1 MILPIIAASYTSP
14 PPQTVTINPTIVIKT
29 SNNLL
34 TTSQMPATPNGLQT
48 TVTINMNTAINTTSI
63 STNKPPFPTV
73 LVGAVVGAVLG
84 LLLLICFV
92 VAIGCLIKRKKKL
105 RTEVEELQNMV
116 LNRADVK
123 MDEIDSPVN
132 TTSHNNYSG
141 IDSSIPDTRMLSDS
155 TETGMKL
162 EEFNKEAL
170 GRDSNEVKNEI
181 EDEEVHKEFSY
192 SIITC
197 KDIEEV
203 SLTAASITD
212 ANSLQERSKPDEKT
226 SLHENEL
233 CAYAVVNKSAKTV
246 KEKGTYSLEGL
257 SNQDGDSRDHGNS
270 TNEKLT
276 VTAPQASG
284 EEQED
289 DYDTIY
295 REPIEPSLFTN
306 LVKESDNA
314 ATDKAKENGSEE
326 SVYASIYDVPTIS
339 ASNSV
344 KLLEIKPENI
354 HKIKTLGTGN
364 FGKVILA
371 NTVGLSMKDLKM
383 SDMDDDKTKSIRV
396 AVKQLKKSAST
407 SGKEAFDKE
416 LKFMSRLNHPNVIRI
431 LGACILDDPFIMI
444 EYMEKGDLNE
454 YLLNFDTISP
464 GNDPPDGFT
473 ISMGTLTNMSA
484 QIAAAMAYLSSHNFI
499 HRDLATRNCLVGSNL
514 QIKVADFGMSRSLY
528 ESHYYVIKGYAVLPV
543 RWMAREC
550 FYGQFSAKTDVWAF
564 GVTMWEIFTLAKD
577 IPYEDMDEKE
587 IVIDATKK
595 DGSRKLLE
603 QPKKCPQEVYD
614 VMLKCWSSDPKLRA
628 TFEELHTALSS
639 LAL

>member
-1 MILPIIAASYTSP
+1 M
-14 PPQTVTINPTIVIKT
+14 VT
-29 SNNLL
+29 
-34 TTSQMPATPNGLQT
+34 
-48 TVTINMNTAINTTSI
+48 
-63 STNKPPFPTV
+63 
-73 LVGAVVGAVLG
+73 
-84 LLLLICFV
+84 
-92 VAIGCLIKRKKKL
+92 IGCLIKQKKKF

-141 IDSSIPDTRMLSDS
+141 IDSSIPDTRMLNDS

-162 EEFNKEAL
+162 EESNKEAL
-170 GRDSNEVKNEI
+170 GQDSNEVKNKI
-181 EDEEVHKEFSY
+181 EDEEQVHNEFSY

-212 ANSLQERSKPDEKT
+212 ANSLQERSEPDEET

-246 KEKGTYSLEGL
+246 KEKGTYSLG
-257 SNQDGDSRDHGNS
+257 NQDGDSRDHGNS
-270 TNEKLT
+270 IDEKLT
-276 VTAPQASG
+276 VTAPQASC

-306 LVKESDNA
+306 LVKESNDT

-326 SVYASIYDVPTIS
+326 SVYASIYDVPAIS

-344 KLLEIKPENI
+344 KLLEVKPENI

-371 NTVGLSMKDLKM
+371 DTVGLSMKDLKM

-407 SGKEAFDKE
+407 SGREAFDKE

-431 LGACILDDPFIMI
+431 LGACTLNDPFIMI

-464 GNDPPDGFT
+464 GNCPPDGFT
-473 ISMGTLTNMSA
+473 INTGTLTNMSA
-484 QIAAAMAYLSSHNFI
+484 QIATAMAYLSSHNFI

-528 ESHYYVIKGYAVLPV
+528 KSHYYVIQGYAVLPV

-550 FYGQFSAKTDVWAF
+550 FYGKFSAKTDVWAF

-587 IVIDATKK
+587 IVVDATKK
-595 DGSRKLLE
+595 DGNRKLLE
-603 QPKKCPQEVYD
+603 QPKKCPQEVYE
-614 VMLKCWSSDPKLRA
+614 VMLKCWSKNPKLRA
-628 TFEELHTALSS
+628 TFKELHTALLS
-639 LAL
+639 LLL

>member
-1 MILPIIAASYTSP
+1 
-14 PPQTVTINPTIVIKT
+14 
-29 SNNLL
+29 
-34 TTSQMPATPNGLQT
+34 MPATPNGLQT
-48 TVTINMNTAINTTSI
+48 TVTINMNTAINTNTTSM
-63 STNKPPFPTV
+63 STNELSFPTV
-73 LVGAVVGAVLG
+73 IVGAVVGAVLG

-92 VAIGCLIKRKKKL
+92 VAIGCLIKRKMKL
-105 RTEVEELQNMV
+105 RTEVEELQNMI
-116 LNRADVK
+116 LNKADVK
-123 MDEIDSPVN
+123 MDEIDSLVN

-141 IDSSIPDTRMLSDS
+141 IDSSIPDTRMLNDS

-162 EEFNKEAL
+162 EESNREAL
-170 GRDSNEVKNEI
+170 DQDSNEVKNEI
-181 EDEEVHKEFSY
+181 EDEEQVHTY
-192 SIITC
+192 STITC

-203 SLTAASITD
+203 SLTPASITG
-212 ANSLQERSKPDEKT
+212 ANSLQECSKPNKE
-226 SLHENEL
+226 SFLHENEL
-233 CAYAVVNKSAKTV
+233 YAYAVVNKLTNIV
-246 KEKGTYSLEGL
+246 KEEGAFSSEGL

-276 VTAPQASG
+276 VTVPQASG

-306 LVKESDNA
+306 LVKESNNTV
-314 ATDKAKENGSEE
+314 TDKAMENGSEE
-326 SVYASIYDVPTIS
+326 SVYASIYDIPAIS

-383 SDMDDDKTKSIRV
+383 NDTDDDKTKSIRV
-396 AVKQLKKSAST
+396 AIKQLKKSVST
-407 SGKEAFDKE
+407 SGREAFDKE
-416 LKFMSRLNHPNVIRI
+416 LKFTSRLNHPNVIRI
-431 LGACILDDPFIMI
+431 LGACTLDDPFIMI

-454 YLLNFDTISP
+454 YLLNFDTILP
-464 GNDPPDGFT
+464 GNCPPDGFT

-514 QIKVADFGMSRSLY
+514 QIKVADFGLSRSLY

-550 FYGQFSAKTDVWAF
+550 FYGKFSAKTDVWAF

-603 QPKKCPQEVYD
+603 QPENCPQEVYD

-628 TFEELHTALSS
+628 TFEELCTALSS

>member
-1 MILPIIAASYTSP
+1 M
-14 PPQTVTINPTIVIKT
+14 
-29 SNNLL
+29 
-34 TTSQMPATPNGLQT
+34 
-48 TVTINMNTAINTTSI
+48 
-63 STNKPPFPTV
+63 
-73 LVGAVVGAVLG
+73 
-84 LLLLICFV
+84 
-92 VAIGCLIKRKKKL
+92 VAIGCLIKRKKKF

-116 LNRADVK
+116 LNKVDVK

-132 TTSHNNYSG
+132 TTSQNNYSG
-141 IDSSIPDTRMLSDS
+141 IDSSIPDTRMLNDS

-162 EEFNKEAL
+162 EESNKEEL
-170 GRDSNEVKNEI
+170 GQDSNEVKNKI
-181 EDEEVHKEFSY
+181 EDEEQVHTY
-192 SIITC
+192 STITC

-212 ANSLQERSKPDEKT
+212 ANSLQERSKPDKEPF
-226 SLHENEL
+226 LHENEL
-233 CAYAVVNKSAKTV
+233 CAYAVVNKLAKTV
-246 KEKGTYSLEGL
+246 EEEGAYSLEGL

-270 TNEKLT
+270 SDEKLT
-276 VTAPQASG
+276 ATTPQASG

-289 DYDTIY
+289 NYDTIY
-295 REPIEPSLFTN
+295 REPIEPSLFTD
-306 LVKESDNA
+306 LVKESNDT
-314 ATDKAKENGSEE
+314 ATDKAMENGNEE
-326 SVYASIYDVPTIS
+326 SVYASIYDVPAIS
-339 ASNSV
+339 ATNTV

-383 SDMDDDKTKSIRV
+383 SDTDDDKTKSIRV
-396 AVKQLKKSAST
+396 AVKQLKKSVST
-407 SGKEAFDKE
+407 SGREAFDKE
-416 LKFMSRLNHPNVIRI
+416 LKFTSRLNHPNVIRI
-431 LGACILDDPFIMI
+431 LGACTLDDPFIMI

-464 GNDPPDGFT
+464 GNGPPDGFT

-587 IVIDATKK
+587 IVVDATKK

-603 QPKKCPQEVYD
+603 QPENCPQEVYN
-614 VMLKCWSSDPKLRA
+614 VMLKCWTSDPKLRA

-639 LAL
+639 LAH

>member
-1 MILPIIAASYTSP
+1 M
-14 PPQTVTINPTIVIKT
+14 VT
-29 SNNLL
+29 
-34 TTSQMPATPNGLQT
+34 
-48 TVTINMNTAINTTSI
+48 
-63 STNKPPFPTV
+63 
-73 LVGAVVGAVLG
+73 
-84 LLLLICFV
+84 
-92 VAIGCLIKRKKKL
+92 IGCLIKRKKKF

-116 LNRADVK
+116 LNKADVK
-123 MDEIDSPVN
+123 IDEIDSPVN

-141 IDSSIPDTRMLSDS
+141 IDSSIPDTRMLNDS

-162 EEFNKEAL
+162 EESKKEAL
-170 GRDSNEVKNEI
+170 GQDSNEVKNEI
-181 EDEEVHKEFSY
+181 EDEEQVQNEFSY

-203 SLTAASITD
+203 SLTPD
-212 ANSLQERSKPDEKT
+212 ANSLQEHSKPDEET
-226 SLHENEL
+226 SLHKNEL

-246 KEKGTYSLEGL
+246 KVEGTHSSEGL
-257 SNQDGDSRDHGNS
+257 SNREGDSRDHGNS
-270 TNEKLT
+270 TDKKLT
-276 VTAPQASG
+276 VTALQASG

-306 LVKESDNA
+306 LVMESNNT
-314 ATDKAKENGSEE
+314 ATDKAMENGSEE
-326 SVYASIYDVPTIS
+326 SVYASIYDIPAIS
-339 ASNSV
+339 ATNTV

-371 NTVGLSMKDLKM
+371 DTVGLSMKDLKM
-383 SDMDDDKTKSIRV
+383 SDTDDDKTKSIRV

-407 SGKEAFDKE
+407 SGREAFDKE
-416 LKFMSRLNHPNVIRI
+416 LKFMSRLNHPNVIQI
-431 LGACILDDPFIMI
+431 LGACTLDDPFIMI

-464 GNDPPDGFT
+464 GNGPPDGFT
-473 ISMGTLTNMSA
+473 IGMGTLTNMSA

-514 QIKVADFGMSRSLY
+514 QIKVADFGMSRTLY
-528 ESHYYVIKGYAVLPV
+528 KSHYYVIKGYAVLPV

-550 FYGQFSAKTDVWAF
+550 FYGKFSAKTDVWAF
-564 GVTMWEIFTLAKD
+564 GVTVWEIFTLAKD

-587 IVIDATKK
+587 IVVDATKK
-595 DGSRKLLE
+595 DGNRKLME
-603 QPKKCPQEVYD
+603 QPKNCPQEVYE
-614 VMLKCWSSDPKLRA
+614 VMLKCWSNNPKLRA
-628 TFEELHTALSS
+628 TFKELHAALSS